1 MARSRL
7 RRVSGARK
15 ALLRSLV
22 TALFQYGRITT
33 TESKAKELRHVADK
47 MISLA
52 KRGDLHAR
60 RQAEAFIICLLYTS
74 DAADD

>member
-33 TESKAKELRHVADK
+33 TESKAKRT
-47 MISLA
+47 SP
-52 KRGDLHAR
+52 RSRQNDLSCEER
-60 RQAEAFIICLLYTS
+60 RSSCPPPG
-74 DAADD
+74 